1 LRGIV
6 LLKQQEER
14 TSISE
19 RIRKMA
25 TEMVK
30 CESAKVPGVS
40 VEVPFDFG
48 ANLEDAKTKHGESA
62 VFANYRKG
70 ATIEVQNVGRRLL
83 IAGKPPAEIA
93 TVVSGHKLG
102 TSMRL
107 PTDPKAAAMAALTG
121 MTPEER
127 KAFLRELQQMASA
140 KGLS

>member
-1 LRGIV
+1 
-6 LLKQQEER
+6 
-14 TSISE
+14 
-19 RIRKMA
+19 MA

-40 VEVPFDFG
+40 VEVPYDFG
-48 ANLEDAKTKHGESA
+48 SNLAEATAKHGESA